1 MYFNTNLVS
10 TLGATNAGRGTGDQ
24 QLGLDDL
31 VARIELLQAR
41 IRSHKAALRE
51 NETRTRMALIDPLMH
66 ALGWDVS
73 DPGVVTPE
81 YKVSNGW
88 ADYAL
93 LRPDGQPAA
102 TVEAKKLGEAL
113 ASHRMQMLT
122 YANASGIDYAGLTD
136 GDHWELYSVFKRVQL
151 EEKRILKVSIANDPA
166 HESALKLL
174 LLWRPNLESG
184 QPVEARAPI
193 LGEAQSG
200 EQPPAPPE
208 SPGWIALSKY
218 NPPPSTQCPAAI
230 RFWDGSER
238 TLSHWNEILTLTVE
252 KLYTEGLLTVD
263 DAPIQLLGK
272 KTYNVHTEPVHPTG
286 RPFSTHKKINGTPLF
301 VNVKL
306 NAKRAIHHTKKLLQ
320 RYGQNPAHVYLQAA
334 Q

>member
-1 MYFNTNLVS
+1 M
-10 TLGATNAGRGTGDQ
+10 
-24 QLGLDDL
+24 GLDDL
-31 VARIELLQAR
+31 VARIELMQAR

-81 YKVSNGW
+81 YKVSGGW

-102 TVEAKKLGEAL
+102 TVEAKKLGDSL
-113 ASHRMQMLT
+113 ASHRMQMLN
-122 YANASGIDYAGLTD
+122 YANAAGIDYAGLTD
-136 GDHWELYSVFKRVQL
+136 GDHWELYNVFKPVRL
-151 EEKRILKVSIANDPA
+151 EEKRILEVSITDDPA

-184 QPVEARAPI
+184 QPVAARAPI

-200 EQPPAPPE
+200 EQPPPP
-208 SPGWIALSKY
+208 PPPPDWIALSKY
-218 NPPPSTQCPAAI
+218 NLPPGTQCPAAI

-252 KLYTEGLLTVD
+252 KLYTAGLLTVD
-263 DAPIQLLGK
+263 DAPIQWSKG
-272 KTYNVHTEPVHPTG
+272 TYSVHTEPVHPTG
-286 RPFSTHKKINGTPLF
+286 RPFSNHKKINGTPLY
-301 VNVKL
+301 VDVKVS
-306 NAKRAIHHTKKLLQ
+306 ARGARRRAKKLL
-320 RYGQNPAHVYLQAA
+320 RLYDQNPAAVYLQAA

>member
-1 MYFNTNLVS
+1 M
-10 TLGATNAGRGTGDQ
+10 
-24 QLGLDDL
+24 GLDDL

-41 IRSHKAALRE
+41 IRSHKIALQG

-81 YKVSNGW
+81 YKVSDGW

-102 TVEAKKLGEAL
+102 TVEAKKLGETL
-113 ASHRMQMLT
+113 AAHRMQMLN
-122 YANASGIDYAGLTD
+122 YANAAGIDYAGLTD
-136 GDHWELYSVFKRVQL
+136 GNHWELYDVFKRSQL
-151 EEKRILKVSIANDPA
+151 EEKRILKVSITNDPA

-184 QPVEARAPI
+184 HPVAACASIEARPPMPPPPDWFA
-193 LGEAQSG
+193 LSEYS
-200 EQPPAPPE
+200 PPA
-208 SPGWIALSKY
+208 G
-218 NPPPSTQCPAAI
+218 TQCPAAI

-238 TLSHWNEILTLTVE
+238 TLSHWNEILALTVE
-252 KLYTEGLLTVD
+252 KLYTEGLLTVG
-263 DAPIQLLGK
+263 DAPIIRNK
-272 KTYNVHTEPVHPTG
+272 ENYIVHTEPVHPTG
-286 RPFSTHKKINGTPLF
+286 TPFKNPKNINGTPLY
-301 VNVKL
+301 VDVKVS
-306 NAKRAIHHTKKLLQ
+306 AKGARRRAKKLL
-320 RYGQNPAHVYLQAA
+320 RLYDQNPAAVYLQAA

>member
-1 MYFNTNLVS
+1 M
-10 TLGATNAGRGTGDQ
+10 
-24 QLGLDDL
+24 
-31 VARIELLQAR
+31 QAR

-81 YKVSNGW
+81 YKVSGGW

-102 TVEAKKLGEAL
+102 TVEAKKLGDSL
-113 ASHRMQMLT
+113 ASHRMQMLN
-122 YANASGIDYAGLTD
+122 YANAAGIDYAGLTD
-136 GDHWELYSVFKRVQL
+136 GDHWELYNVFKPVRL
-151 EEKRILKVSIANDPA
+151 EEKRILEVSITDDPA

-184 QPVEARAPI
+184 QPVAARAPI

-200 EQPPAPPE
+200 EQPPPP
-208 SPGWIALSKY
+208 PPPPDWIALSKY
-218 NPPPSTQCPAAI
+218 NLPPGTQCPAAI

-252 KLYTEGLLTVD
+252 KLYTAGLLTVD
-263 DAPIQLLGK
+263 DAPIQWNKG
-272 KTYNVHTEPVHPTG
+272 TYSVHTEPVHPTG
-286 RPFSTHKKINGTPLF
+286 RPFSNHKKINGTPLY
-301 VNVKL
+301 VDVKVS
-306 NAKRAIHHTKKLLQ
+306 ARGARRRAKKLL
-320 RYGQNPAHVYLQAA
+320 RLYDQNPAAVYLQAA